1 MSTEVLTP
9 GAATRPVIRLRVPLV
24 ALFALGS
31 AALMAWVLR
40 GKALFLP
47 TDSIPT
53 ATQLGLSGSG
63 HHSSES
69 RQVAPITGDA
79 LANLPGLALLGM
91 HVMLVA
97 VALAACAVRRFRWDT
112 DGIAAKLSFS
122 FLVAATTAMVALLV
136 ATLALG
142 PAISFANT
150 LAAAVVILQYTFVFA
165 IVGVLLFGVP

>member
-9 GAATRPVIRLRVPLV
+9 GAATRPAIRLRVPLV
-24 ALFALGS
+24 LVFALGS

-53 ATQLGLSGSG
+53 ATQLGLSGHS
-63 HHSSES
+63 HSSAS

-79 LANLPGLALLGM
+79 IANYPGLAVLGM
-91 HVMLVA
+91 HLMLVA
-97 VALAACAVRRFRWDT
+97 VALVAYAVRRFRWQP
-112 DGIAAKLSFS
+112 DGTAARLGFS
-122 FLVAATTAMVALLV
+122 FLVAVATAPVTLLV

-150 LAAAVVILQYTFVFA
+150 LAAAVVVLQYTFVFA
-165 IVGVLLFGVP
+165 IVGVLFFGVP